1 MPSQKSYNVF
11 TVSILGFLFTL
22 HAVLP
27 AYISSTY
34 LAKFT
39 GEEYVGLVY
48 SVSAVLAIISF
59 FTLYRV
65 LNRIGNYKTAI
76 YLMTIEIIALLGLS
90 AATSLWIVLPFFA
103 IIFVSVALVNFNIDL
118 FLEEV
123 SNESATGKIRGQ
135 FLTVVNIAWVVAP
148 MLTSVIM
155 TNGDYWKI
163 YLTAA
168 VILLPTI
175 YLTHHNLK
183 GFVDPIYP
191 KINLKATIAQIRA
204 DKNIFG
210 VFVVSFLMQFFFAWM
225 VIYTPLYLHD
235 HIHFSWAEI
244 GTMFSIILLPFI
256 FIELPLGELADKRYG
271 EKEIMSI
278 GLIIIALSSAL
289 MSFVT
294 DANFILWTAILLT
307 TRIGAAMIEIMT
319 ETYFFKK
326 VAITRA
332 NITSAFRTVRPLAN
346 VVSPIVAIIL
356 LPIVSF
362 KFIFTVLGLIMFVGL
377 RYSLALEDTK

>member
-1 MPSQKSYNVF
+1 
-11 TVSILGFLFTL
+11 
-22 HAVLP
+22 
-27 AYISSTY
+27 
-34 LAKFT
+34 
-39 GEEYVGLVY
+39 
-48 SVSAVLAIISF
+48 
-59 FTLYRV
+59 
-65 LNRIGNYKTAI
+65 
-76 YLMTIEIIALLGLS
+76 
-90 AATSLWIVLPFFA
+90 
-103 IIFVSVALVNFNIDL
+103 
-118 FLEEV
+118 
-123 SNESATGKIRGQ
+123 
-135 FLTVVNIAWVVAP
+135 
-148 MLTSVIM
+148 
-155 TNGDYWKI
+155 
-163 YLTAA
+163 
-168 VILLPTI
+168 
-175 YLTHHNLK
+175 
-183 GFVDPIYP
+183 
-191 KINLKATIAQIRA
+191 
-204 DKNIFG
+204 
-210 VFVVSFLMQFFFAWM
+210 
-225 VIYTPLYLHD
+225 
-235 HIHFSWAEI
+235 
-244 GTMFSIILLPFI
+244 LLPFI